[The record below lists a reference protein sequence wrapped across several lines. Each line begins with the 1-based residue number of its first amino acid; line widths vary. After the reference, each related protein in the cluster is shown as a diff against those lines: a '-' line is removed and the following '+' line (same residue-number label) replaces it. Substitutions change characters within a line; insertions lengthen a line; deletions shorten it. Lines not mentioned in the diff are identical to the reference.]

1 MKRMRF
7 SNRVGRRSLAERF
20 PGQRIIPAGEFK
32 PACLRLMDE
41 VRDTGVEI
49 VITKHNRAVARLVPP
64 GDELRPFIGRS
75 RGVIQISRE
84 DLMAPIDEDW
94 EVDADL

>member
-1 MKRMRF
+1 MKREKM
-7 SNRVGRRSLAERF
+7 SIRRSQATVAEHF

-41 VRDTGVEI
+41 VRATGVEI
-49 VITKHNRAVARLVPP
+49 VITKRNKPIARLVPA
-64 GDELRPFIGRS
+64 GGELRPFIGRS
-75 RGVIQISRE
+75 KGLIEISRE
-84 DLMAPIDEDW
+84 DLMAPLGEDW